1 MFTAIFAIKQLTM
14 KNLLYCFSVL
24 FLFTAGCKNKT
35 SIIKKS
41 AKDSS
46 ASLIIGD
53 PFDYGVE
60 NILLFPIGSNYNPI
74 VYENPDEFENDLET
88 NKKVMLAFDLNVS
101 TLNDRYANIEYIN
114 NDVQTFDIN
123 NILFYN
129 LLTGASYPLLKD
141 TLHILSFALHKEFAN
156 PLIFYRVVA
165 RDYNLDSL
173 FTDDD
178 PVMLYVSDLHGQN
191 LHKITPP
198 DEKFIDYFYYKSVN
212 TILIK
217 TIVDNNQDKLFT
229 PADET
234 NFLQMKLDAPEK
246 ATEIFDAQTKDL
258 LRKTQ

>member
-1 MFTAIFAIKQLTM
+1 M
-14 KNLLYCFSVL
+14 KNLLFCLSAL
-24 FLFTAGCKNKT
+24 FFITAGCKDKNPTLKKT
-35 SIIKKS
+35 AKS
-41 AKDSS
+41 SS
-46 ASLIIGD
+46 SSLIIGD

-74 VYENPDEFENDLET
+74 IYENPEEFENDLEM
-88 NKKVMLAFDLNVS
+88 NKKNMLAFDLNVS
-101 TLNDRYANIEYIN
+101 AFNDKYASVEYIN
-114 NDVQTFDIN
+114 NDIQTFDIN

-129 LLTGASYPLLKD
+129 LLTGESYPLLKD

-165 RDYNLDSL
+165 QDYNQDSL
-173 FTDDD
+173 YTDDD
-178 PVMLYVSDLHGQN
+178 PVMLYISDLHGQN

-246 ATEIFDAQTKDL
+246 ATEIFDTQTKDL
-258 LRKTQ
+258 LRKTR